1 MSDFKIV
8 WAQEGWNSLTKEGST
23 PVEGQIANMQWPHV
37 RLNPDSNPAANGME
51 GFYTWALA
59 DEFRQSWRPPRPDEN
74 FGSTVSENVRVVQAS
89 ETKVHFAIRQS
100 RRHPDG
106 EEYNAFETLWLFT
119 KSVHEEDPGGKPR
132 PSTSILHRRLGP
144 AEPCCVCRVGR
155 GVPLE
160 LPEQPPGAGRRG
172 PQALVMQLPLGT
184 PSFLFWH
191 QQQHADAFAQPAK
204 HADVNVRWCAL
215 GGLTTRLERFCGK
228 TKRSC
233 ILRVSASRPWRCCG
247 AGLARS
253 SAAANGCG
261 RLQACQCPT
270 DASAATSRSCCCW
283 LAFSNCATAPIESWV

>member
-106 EEYNAFETLWLFT
+106 EEYNAFETLWLFV
-119 KSVHEEDPGGKPR
+119 KNVHEEDPGGKPR
-132 PSTSILHRRLGP
+132 ASTSCTGVSGRLNRAASAGW
-144 AEPCCVCRVGR
+144 
-155 GVPLE
+155 GVAFRSSFLSS
-160 LPEQPPGAGRRG
+160 R
-172 PQALVMQLPLGT
+172 QAL
-184 PSFLFWH
+184 
-191 QQQHADAFAQPAK
+191 ADGA
-204 HADVNVRWCAL
+204 R
-215 GGLTTRLERFCGK
+215 
-228 TKRSC
+228 KRS
-233 ILRVSASRPWRCCG
+233 
-247 AGLARS
+247 
-253 SAAANGCG
+253 
-261 RLQACQCPT
+261 
-270 DASAATSRSCCCW
+270 
-283 LAFSNCATAPIESWV
+283 